1 MKTYKCSDK
10 HSKGYGIPILAKILH
25 FMDLFGVF
33 QKVLS
38 WCTTD
43 REIRKRQVLMRFPAN
58 GTRCYL

>member
-10 HSKGYGIPILAKILH
+10 HSKGYGILILAKILH

-43 REIRKRQVLMRFPAN
+43 REIRKRQVL
-58 GTRCYL
+58 

>member
-43 REIRKRQVLMRFPAN
+43 RDSQKTGVDAFP
-58 GTRCYL
+58 R